1 MLLGVLVSMFAR
13 YQLRVLL
20 FFWTAALVTGSF
32 LPPQTKQ
39 WLGTRSA
46 ERIYANPSWAH
57 RCWHIAGFGSAAL
70 LASVLTRIPRALALQ
85 SAGLLVLGA
94 AIECLQMCIFAA
106 DLEWWDIR
114 DDGYGVFGFTLL
126 GQLRILRGILLKDGP

>member
-1 MLLGVLVSMFAR
+1 MFAR

-20 FFWTAALVTGSF
+20 FFWTAALVIGSF

-70 LASVLTRIPRALALQ
+70 LASVLTRIPRTLALQ
-85 SAGLLVLGA
+85 IRCKDAH
-94 AIECLQMCIFAA
+94 LQTL
-106 DLEWWDIR
+106 DS
-114 DDGYGVFGFTLL
+114 GVEDQESG
-126 GQLRILRGILLKDGP
+126 